1 MCLPIAS
8 TVTEVIQ
15 SADQQCIVGLL
26 AKMGVFEIFSFNLDS
41 DVFNE
46 FVILLWLAVDRSLSS
61 SITDARDALINACVE
76 VITSYKATLGS
87 NVPGLVVPGNL
98 RLMPLYVAALLKSVS
113 FKTNSV
119 VSCILLIALLQLLEW
134 MSHISSERCFK
145 YLIQLCD
152 NRLP

>member
-1 MCLPIAS
+1 MNYAGERRIRVHTMCLPIAN

-26 AKMGVFEIFSFNLDS
+26 AKMGTLKSSHLTSIWNFFKRIFFFSFRA
-41 DVFNE
+41 
-46 FVILLWLAVDRSLSS
+46 AVDRSLSS

-113 FKTNSV
+113 F
-119 VSCILLIALLQLLEW
+119 
-134 MSHISSERCFK
+134 
-145 YLIQLCD
+145 
-152 NRLP
+152 

>member
-1 MCLPIAS
+1 MCVPIADN
-8 TVTEVIQ
+8 VAEVIK
-15 SADQQCIVGLL
+15 SADQQCIIGLL

-119 VSCILLIALLQLLEW
+119 VSCILLIALLQLLE
-134 MSHISSERCFK
+134 
-145 YLIQLCD
+145 
-152 NRLP
+152 